1 MKSILCVIESLGS
14 GGAERQLCGLAA
26 MLKQRG
32 YSVNLLYYINAEF
45 YKPLL
50 DAEGVESHYVPEL
63 RNKVL
68 RPYRLATII
77 KNDGYDSV
85 ITYLT
90 SVNLT
95 ACIARMFYK
104 FPLIVSERNTNS
116 QTTIKDILT
125 YNAYRIANWIVPN
138 SYSQET
144 YIKEKF
150 PFLSK
155 KIRTIPNF
163 VDSAK
168 FILPAEKA
176 NNPLPVVLTFGRFT
190 PQKNCLNYM
199 KAIRL
204 FKERGGKAIF
214 KWYGKIDDANTYYQE
229 VKGYI
234 EDNDL
239 QDMVTLHDQT
249 NNNVEVY
256 GGSDVFCLP
265 SIYEGCPNTL
275 VEAMSCGLPVV
286 CGNVCDNPLIVENG
300 INGFLFNP
308 YNIDDIVNNLFK
320 ILRLNSKEKENMGQ
334 SNREKVVD
342 RFGTETFITQ
352 YENLINNINY
362 ARH

>member
-1 MKSILCVIESLGS
+1 MKILCIIESLGS

-26 MLKQRG
+26 MLKHRG
-32 YSVNLLYYINAEF
+32 YSVTLLYYINFEF

-50 DAEGVESHYVPEL
+50 DAEGVESRYVPEL
-63 RNKVL
+63 SNKVL

-77 KNDGYDSV
+77 KNDGYDCV

-95 ACIARMFYK
+95 ACVARLFCK
-104 FPLIVSERNTNS
+104 FPLVVSERNTNL

-125 YNAYRIANWIVPN
+125 YNAYRIADWIIPN

-150 PFLSK
+150 GFLSGK
-155 KIRTIPNF
+155 VKTIPNF

-168 FILPAEKA
+168 FVPSAKKTRNSI
-176 NNPLPVVLTFGRFT
+176 PVVLTLGRFT

-199 KAIRL
+199 KAIKI
-204 FKERGGKAIF
+204 FKERGGKAVF
-214 KWYGKIDDANTYYQE
+214 KWYGKIENTNPYYQK
-229 VKGYI
+229 VKRYV

-239 QDMVTLHDQT
+239 QDMVILHDQT

-256 GGSDVFCLP
+256 GSADIFCLP

-275 VEAMSCGLPVV
+275 VEAMSCGIPVI

-300 INGFLFNP
+300 KNGYMFNP
-308 YNIDDIVNNLFK
+308 YHIEDIANTLFK
-320 ILRLNSKEKENMGQ
+320 VLRIDPTKKEEM
-334 SNREKVVD
+334 SHFNRTKVVEK
-342 RFGTETFITQ
+342 FGMDVFISQ
-352 YENLINNINY
+352 YLNIISKTK
-362 ARH
+362 